1 MSETPASLC
10 SAIPRPTLERLP
22 RYLNYLRTRHA
33 EGCEQTSSAVIAQ
46 DLKLTAIQVRKDL
59 AYVGSGKP
67 RTGHSVSALIEQL
80 ENFLGYDDAK
90 DAVLVGVGHLGQALM
105 AYRGFADYGL
115 NILAAFDTDE
125 KLVGQHVQGKPI
137 FHAEKL
143 AHLTSRL
150 GAPLGIIT
158 VPAEYAQDVCDQLV
172 AGGVYGILNF
182 APIHL
187 SVPDHVL
194 VRNVDIAAQMAL
206 LSSSLRE
213 FHLKRKA

>member
-1 MSETPASLC
+1 MPETSAVSC

-22 RYLNYLRTRHA
+22 RYLNYLRTRRA
-33 EGCEQTSSAVIAQ
+33 EGCEQTSSSAIAQ

-67 RTGHSVSALIEQL
+67 RTGHSVSELIDQL
-80 ENFLGYDDAK
+80 ESFLGYDDAK
-90 DAVLVGVGHLGQALM
+90 DAVLVGAGHLGQALL
-105 AYRGFADYGL
+105 AYHGFADYGL

-125 KLVGQHVQGKPI
+125 ALAGQRIHGKPI
-137 FHAEKL
+137 FAADRL
-143 AHLTSRL
+143 IHLTARL

-158 VPAEYAQDVCDQLV
+158 VPAKYAQDVCDQLV
-172 AGGVYGILNF
+172 SAGVCGILNF
-182 APIHL
+182 APVHL
-187 SVPDHVL
+187 TVPDNVL

-213 FHLKRKA
+213 LHIKRDS